1 MILKTEDFRNAC
13 KLILAA
19 IDSKEATLFTETLEL
34 KTVKADPGAILKLN
48 VTNREYFVTIEF
60 PLSEYEAM
68 DAAVN
73 ASVFLRLISKL
84 TTDTIEIAKE
94 KTYIKLKGNGD
105 YKLPIIFNNDKMVE
119 LPTIEIENVT
129 NTMNIN
135 SDILHS
141 IAQYNSKELQ
151 RGEGTRPVQKYY
163 YVDEHGAIT
172 FTSGA
177 CVNSFA
183 LDTPIKVLL
192 SDKVVK
198 LFRLFK
204 PNTSVEFL
212 MGQDPI
218 TEDLIQTKVRF
229 STPGITITAKLS
241 DSGLISSVPV
251 SAIRGMA
258 NKDYKYSVV
267 FNKEVL
273 LDSISRLLLLN
284 ESPYGYFEFTKDKVN
299 IQDNSKENTETVS
312 YVNSCEALDKYELI
326 LNISN
331 LKLILDTVE
340 EEYITANF
348 GDERAVVFKNNNI
361 VNIIQEVKI
370 R

>member
-1 MILKTEDFRNAC
+1 MILKTDEFRDAC

-19 IDSKEATLFTETLEL
+19 IDSKESTLFTETLEL
-34 KTVKADPGAILKLN
+34 KAKDNVLKLN
-48 VTNREYFVTIEF
+48 VTNREYFCTVEF
-60 PLSEYEAM
+60 PLESDETF

-84 TTDTIEIAKE
+84 TTDTIEIEKE
-94 KTYIKLKGNGD
+94 KTYIKIKGNGD
-105 YKLPIIFNNDKMVE
+105 YKLPIIFNNDRMVE

-129 NTMNIN
+129 NTMTIN

-141 IAQYNSKELQ
+141 IAIYNSKELQ

-177 CVNSFA
+177 CVNSFN
-183 LDTPIKVLL
+183 LSDPIKMLL

-204 PNTSVEFL
+204 PNTSIDFT

-218 TEDLIQTKVRF
+218 TEDIIQTKVRF
-229 STPGITITAKLS
+229 SMSGITITAKLS
-241 DSGLISSVPV
+241 DSGLVTSVPV
-251 SAIRGMA
+251 DAIRGMA
-258 NKDYKYSVV
+258 NKEYKYSVV
-267 FNKEVL
+267 LSKELL

-284 ESPYGYFEFTKDKVN
+284 ESSYGYMTFTKDSVS
-299 IQDNSKENTETVS
+299 ITDYSKENVETIS
-312 YVNSCEALDKYELI
+312 YVNSCDSLETYNLI
-326 LNISN
+326 LNIAN
-331 LKLILDTVE
+331 LKLILDAVE

-348 GDERAVVFKNNNI
+348 GDERAVVLKNNNI